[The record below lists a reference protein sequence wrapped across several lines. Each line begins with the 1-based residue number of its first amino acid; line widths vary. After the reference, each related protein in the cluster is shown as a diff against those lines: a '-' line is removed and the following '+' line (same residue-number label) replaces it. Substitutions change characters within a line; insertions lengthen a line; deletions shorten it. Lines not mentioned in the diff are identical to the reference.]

1 MQLHLV
7 VAVHLLYPP
16 ESIVLPLKPGEL
28 AATATVLVVAIDAID
43 TKVRKV
49 DITIPE
55 LFRRYQAV
63 FTPYVQAVYFPVVVL
78 SATVVKAAPV
88 T

>member
-1 MQLHLV
+1 M
-7 VAVHLLYPP
+7 
-16 ESIVLPLKPGEL
+16 KPGVQ

-55 LFRRYQAV
+55 LFRQYQAV
-63 FTPYVQAVYFPVVVL
+63 FTPYVQAVYFPVVVE